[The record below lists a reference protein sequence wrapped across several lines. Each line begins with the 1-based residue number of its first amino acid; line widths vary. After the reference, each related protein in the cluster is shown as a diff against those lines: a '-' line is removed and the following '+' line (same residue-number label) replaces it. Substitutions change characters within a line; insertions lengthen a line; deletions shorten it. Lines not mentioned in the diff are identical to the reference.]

1 MMKSKRNKRWK
12 LEKREED
19 VHAWTAGERRSTVD
33 EETMTG
39 AGSSSSMESYFANFL
54 LCFHEASLEEIEGE
68 G

>member
-1 MMKSKRNKRWK
+1 MK
-12 LEKREED
+12 KREED

-54 LCFHEASLEEIEGE
+54 LCFHEASLKEIEGE

>member
-1 MMKSKRNKRWK
+1 MR
-12 LEKREED
+12 EREED

>member
-1 MMKSKRNKRWK
+1 
-12 LEKREED
+12 LREIEQD
-19 VHAWTAGERRSTVD
+19 VHACTAGERRSTVD